1 MEREILSKTRLYE
14 LLSRLENS
22 RGDYVSLYI
31 QPSSFP
37 HYINSLSLQPKYK
50 TCAHE
55 IKGLV
60 NIKAVAQ
67 AIERYN
73 TGTAI
78 YWQKEGNKYIIVL
91 PPFPITED
99 RISPDEFDAS
109 PLLETL
115 ERAYAI
121 GVVVVTW
128 GTYSIG
134 VFHRDNLVKSKKG
147 TGYIHK
153 EHRKGGRSEKRF
165 ARRTE
170 EQKKAFLRKV
180 SNRIEEEF
188 ENYTLDYIFLGGN
201 RLIRAPLLREC
212 KYLQREAR
220 RISGRTFN
228 IRYADREALKHTL
241 IEITSSLV
249 FTSGDNAQKV
259 SGKSS
264 GINIP

>member
-1 MEREILSKTRLYE
+1 MEKEILSKTRLYE
-14 LLSRLENS
+14 LLSRIESS

-31 QPSSFP
+31 QPPSFP
-37 HYINSLSLQPKYK
+37 HLINGLFLHSQYK
-50 TCAHE
+50 TYAHQ
-55 IKGLV
+55 IKELV

-67 AIERYN
+67 AVERYN

-78 YWQKEGNKYIIVL
+78 FWQKDGNKYVVL
-91 PPFPITED
+91 PPFPINED

-115 ERAYAI
+115 ERAYVI
-121 GVVVVTW
+121 GVALVTW

-147 TGYIHK
+147 TSYIHK

-201 RLIRAPLLREC
+201 RLIRTPLLREC
-212 KYLQREAR
+212 KYLQREAQK
-220 RISGRTFN
+220 ISQRTLN
-228 IRYADREALKHTL
+228 LRYADNEALNHTL
-241 IEITSSLV
+241 IEIMSSLV
-249 FTSGDNAQKV
+249 FTF
-259 SGKSS
+259 
-264 GINIP
+264 